1 MDAGDMNAVAGFVLE
16 ALDAAGNDGGAASI
30 RRRVL
35 DFASKFPVP
44 GIS

>member
-1 MDAGDMNAVAGFVLE
+1 MDTVAGFILE
-16 ALDAAGNDGGAASI
+16 ALDAAGKDGAAASI

-44 GIS
+44 GIN